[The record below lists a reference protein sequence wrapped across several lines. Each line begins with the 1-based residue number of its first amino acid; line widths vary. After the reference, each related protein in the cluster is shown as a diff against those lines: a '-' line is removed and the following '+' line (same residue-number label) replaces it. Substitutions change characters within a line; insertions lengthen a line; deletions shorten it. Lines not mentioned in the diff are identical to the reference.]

1 MKIGRREFVEL
12 VGASLASVTLPG
24 VGRYD
29 LLAGEPEVV
38 EKNGWQMTVAPSG
51 DIVSLRK
58 GTIEL
63 VNRRVSDNFPRVLV
77 PWRTLYNCNKPAS
90 ARREGSKLLFHYDF
104 SDRYTF
110 SVDYEAELVGLKGG
124 AVAVRQTLSVG
135 SPSKIDGDIKFVLPH
150 NIQLPYESRN
160 VFLPLKNGIGRRKPV
175 ADMDNEDE
183 YAYKFAGTY
192 EGGKAQLLAV
202 PMVDEYSD
210 QGDLRLTFGSD
221 PYFTSYFRLPFGQ
234 KPGQFH
240 CIYPEQ
246 VGLKGRE
253 TRTLFTGIHQG
264 DARTA
269 MDVFYQCALPD
280 VKEGPDW
287 LHDVAMNNYD
297 YLSENGAGWF
307 ADIDKL
313 TEVVKPA
320 DRGKIFL
327 ALHGWYDLI
336 GRYTYDHKTRSLD
349 KRWVAFPSARSP
361 EVQALGDAP
370 GEWTLNYWP
379 KSAVSR
385 LQPVEMTLADM
396 HRRIRYAKDRGFR
409 VGLYFADGLSACTGL
424 GPVDDPSMV
433 LSWGGWMGP
442 DTKGKTYQ
450 QSPLHSAVRDFFKGY
465 AEALLAEYGKEL
477 DGYILDETYFIDPG
491 DPGTESLR
499 GYADRAMMTLIKEI
513 ADLVARYNP
522 NLCFFASDVIGV
534 RHWNHKAPYALVA
547 HATYQDS
554 NNRPEAWSYGLFPNF
569 RNTLWS
575 CNWMP
580 VTNYQ
585 WTEYGVETFDTPV
598 VIANGSAGDDIGI
611 SEYTPEQLKR
621 TLDLFER
628 RKQRRMEIGWIEE
641 NDCNPTYL
649 GRPIKYKQSLWA

>member
-12 VGASLASVTLPG
+12 VGASMVSAAVPSMGQSSPPG
-24 VGRYD
+24 GGME
-29 LLAGEPEVV
+29 LV
-38 EKNGWQMTVAPSG
+38 EKNGWQLKVAPSG
-51 DIVSLRK
+51 DIVSLRR
-58 GTIEL
+58 GNIEL
-63 VNRRVSDNFPRVLV
+63 VNRQLGDNFPRVLV
-77 PWRTLYNCNKPAS
+77 PWRTLHNCNRPSS
-90 ARREGSKLLFHYDF
+90 ARREGAKLLFHYDF
-104 SDRYTF
+104 SGRYAF
-110 SVDYEAELVGLKGG
+110 SVDYEIGLLALDTGS
-124 AVAVRQTLSVG
+124 VAVKQKLSVE
-135 SPSKIDGDIKFVLPH
+135 SRSSIDGDIKFVLPRTL
-150 NIQLPYESRN
+150 QLPYENRK

-175 ADMDNEDE
+175 ANVDNEDE

-202 PMVDEYSD
+202 PMVDEYSEK
-210 QGDLRLTFGSD
+210 GDLRLTFGSD
-221 PYFTSYFRLPFGQ
+221 PYFTSYFRLPFGG
-234 KPGQFH
+234 KPGEFH
-240 CIYPEQ
+240 CIFPER
-246 VGLKGRE
+246 VGLMGRE
-253 TRTLFTGIHQG
+253 ERTVFTGIHEG

-269 MDVFYQCALPD
+269 MSFFYQCALPD

-297 YLSENGAGWF
+297 YLSKNGAGWF

-313 TEVVKPA
+313 TEVIKPA
-320 DRGKIFL
+320 DRHKIFL
-327 ALHGWYDLI
+327 ALHAWYDLI

-349 KRWVAFPSARSP
+349 KKWVAFPSARSP

-379 KSAVSR
+379 KRAVSS

-396 HRRIRYAKDRGFR
+396 HRRIRYAKGKGFR
-409 VGLYFADGLSACTGL
+409 VGLYFADGLSGCTGL
-424 GPVDDPSMV
+424 GPVEDPSMI
-433 LSWGGWMGP
+433 LTWGGWMGP

-450 QSPLHSAVRDFFKGY
+450 QSPLHPAVRDFFKGY
-465 AEALLAEYGKEL
+465 TEALLAEYGKEL

-491 DPGTESLR
+491 DMGTEVLR
-499 GYADRAMMTLIKEI
+499 GYADRAMMTLVKEL
-513 ADLVARYNP
+513 ADLVAGYNP

-580 VTNYQ
+580 VTNFH

-611 SEYTPEQLKR
+611 SEYTPQQLKK

-628 RKQRRMEIGWIEE
+628 RKQRRMEIGWVEE

-649 GRPIKYKQSLWA
+649 GRPLRYQQSLWS